1 VSRDSHS
8 TASLYIAACL
18 AAASGS
24 TPSQNTLPEIIRRV
38 EPSTV
43 LVLTFDGNG
52 HRLMQGSGF
61 FIDDKGDVV
70 TNLHVLA
77 GASKALVK
85 TSEGKIHAVRQVV
98 AEDRGADLVKL
109 SIERPPHPA
118 SPIKVNDALPSVG
131 EEILVIGNPMGL
143 EQTVTNG
150 IVSALRDVKGSG
162 RLIQM
167 TAPISAGS
175 SGSPVVNLRGE
186 LIGVAMSILREGQ
199 NLNFAVPSGRI
210 EALASGRARSFVAWA
225 AAQKRPDSPEELCAA
240 GQLFLSQMNMPK
252 ALAFFRQ
259 AIERDPRSV
268 EAHYSLGCCLDAM
281 GRLEGA
287 AEAFQQTI
295 TLKPEFAD
303 AYYSLGNVQCEQGNF
318 NAALENYQTALRL
331 KPGGEIICNNMG
343 IAYLKLDRLA
353 EAVRA
358 YQQAIR
364 IKPDYLNAYNNLGI
378 AFMRM
383 KRYSEA
389 AEAFKQAIRIS
400 PDDYEAHYNL
410 GFTYAETGR
419 DKEAMESFRQAIRLK
434 PDSAAA
440 HFAYGKTVL
449 ALGDRGLA
457 LEEYKVLKGLDK
469 DLANKLFRMMYH

>member
-1 VSRDSHS
+1 MSRVGKSVSP
-8 TASLYIAACL
+8 LLIAASVAGASCL
-18 AAASGS
+18 ARAQS
-24 TPSQNTLPEIIRRV
+24 TIQEIVRKV

-43 LVLTFDGNG
+43 LVLTFDENG

-61 FIDDKGDVV
+61 FVDGKGDVV

-85 TSEGKIHAVRQVV
+85 TFEGKIHAVSQVI

-109 SIERPPHPA
+109 SIDRPPRPI
-118 SPIKVNDALPSVG
+118 SPIKVDQALPAVG
-131 EEILVIGNPMGL
+131 EEVLVIGNPMGL

-150 IVSALRDVKGSG
+150 IVSALRDVKSSG

-167 TAPISAGS
+167 TAPISPGS
-175 SGSPVVNLRGE
+175 SGSPVVNLKGE
-186 LIGVAMSILREGQ
+186 LVGVAMSILREGQ
-199 NLNFAVPSGRI
+199 NLNFAVPSGRMA
-210 EALASGRARSFVAWA
+210 ALASGRARSFATWA
-225 AAQKRPDSPEELCAA
+225 ASQKRPDSPEELCAA

-259 AIERDPRSV
+259 AVERDPKSAEIR
-268 EAHYSLGCCLDAM
+268 YSLGCCLDAM
-281 GRLEGA
+281 ERYG
-287 AEAFQQTI
+287 EAGEVFQEVI
-295 TLKPEFAD
+295 ALKPEWAD
-303 AYYSLGNVQCEQGNF
+303 AYYSLGNVQCEEGNYDE
-318 NAALENYQTALRL
+318 ALDNYLTALRL
-331 KPGGEIICNNMG
+331 KPDGEVICNNMG
-343 IAYLKLDRLA
+343 IAYLELDRLT

-364 IKPDYLNAYNNLGI
+364 IKPDYLNAYKNLGI

-389 AEAFKQAIRIS
+389 TEAFKQAIRIA
-400 PDDYEAHYNL
+400 PDDYEAHYDL
-410 GFTYAETGR
+410 GFAYSERGR
-419 DKEAMESFRQAIRLK
+419 DKEAMESFQQAIRLE
-434 PDSAAA
+434 PDSASA

-449 ALGDRGLA
+449 QLGDRGLA

-469 DLANKLFRMMYH
+469 DLANQLFRMMYH